1 MNNKIAALAAT
12 AVLAAALAGCSGASN
27 TVTAPTTQPPAPAAS
42 SAPSADPWA
51 SWAASNDP
59 APASTP
65 AAQDVAAFGGA
76 VTFPEGVKVTVSQ
89 PHAVKAAEFA
99 AGAVEGKIV
108 VLTLSVTNGSAKPL
122 DGSLMSYVK
131 MNYGASG
138 AQAEN
143 AFDSSAGL
151 GAGMLST
158 ILPGETQSVK
168 LGFGVPAAGY
178 GAVRVE
184 VSGPSFDD
192 QPAVFKG
199 AVK

>member
-1 MNNKIAALAAT
+1 MNSRTAALAAT
-12 AVLAAALAGCSGASN
+12 AVFAAALAGCSGTSN
-27 TVTAPTTQPPAPAAS
+27 AVSQPPAPAAT
-42 SAPSADPWA
+42 SAAPAP
-51 SWAASNDP
+51 AA

-65 AAQDVAAFGGA
+65 AQDVAAFGGA

-89 PHAVKAAEFA
+89 PTAVKAAEFA

-108 VLTLSVTNGSAKPL
+108 VLNLSVTNGSGKPL
-122 DGSLMSYVK
+122 DGTMLSYPKVS
-131 MNYGASG
+131 YGASG
-138 AQAEN
+138 AQAQN

-158 ILPGETQSVK
+158 ILPGETQTVK
-168 LGFGVPAAGY
+168 LGFGIPAAGFS
-178 GAVRVE
+178 AVRVE